1 MMTIG
6 MSAREKMILQAEFGE
21 QQKWKRQEIMLST
34 QYRIRES
41 TPHQSF
47 WQKGRSRPGRVSRLN
62 EMRFMQ
68 GGKSFFV
75 QSMSGMSADVKRSFS
90 SLGGFSFLGESSSD
104 FFGIL
109 S

>member
-1 MMTIG
+1 
-6 MSAREKMILQAEFGE
+6 MILQGEFEE
-21 QQKWKRQEIMLST
+21 QQKWKRQENMLRA
-34 QYRIRES
+34 QYRIRVS

-47 WQKGRSRPGRVSRLN
+47 WQKGRKRPGRVSRLN
-62 EMRFMQ
+62 EMRFTQ

-75 QSMSGMSADVKRSFS
+75 QSMSGMSAEVARSFS

-104 FFGIL
+104 FFGIV